1 MITYRQ
7 LCSTP
12 AQICY
17 FLVLMLLVLGISAK
31 AQNPP
36 PTVYVSYSYMKTA
49 PAKFDAYDSLLKIY
63 SKKIVENEIK
73 GGNLL
78 QWSGYEVLSPTGS
91 QTDYNVVVVA
101 VSDKLEMLLDPP
113 GTNKEML
120 LKNFPNLSQ
129 AQRDKVAKQFGEAR
143 TLVKKEIYAVMTTTG
158 ENDGPPTATPAK
170 YIAVD
175 YMTPVAGKEGEYAT
189 MEIETFK
196 PIHKERIK
204 MGASLGWVMLR
215 KVLPADS
222 KDDAPF
228 VTVNMYNDFSGM
240 MNGKY
245 EEAMKVVYP
254 NQDATKVFDKINTVK
269 KGQRVEVWKLMVS
282 DSMQGVAASK

>member
-1 MITYRQ
+1 MVTSRQ

-17 FLVLMLLVLGISAK
+17 FLAFMFFVLAFSAT
-31 AQNPP
+31 AQNATPP
-36 PTVYVSYSYMKTA
+36 VYVSYSYMKTA
-49 PAKFDAYDSLLKIY
+49 PGKFDAYDSLLKMY

-73 GGNLL
+73 SGNLL
-78 QWSGYEVLSPTGS
+78 QWSGYEVISPTGS
-91 QTDYNVVVVA
+91 QTDYNIVVVT

-113 GTNKEML
+113 GTVKEMMS
-120 LKNFPNLSQ
+120 KNFPNLSQ
-129 AQRDKVAKQFGEAR
+129 PQRDKVAKQFGESR

-158 ENDGPPTATPAK
+158 ENNGPATTSPSK

-175 YMTPVAGKEGEYAT
+175 YMTPVPGKEMEYAT
-189 MEIETFK
+189 MEMERFK

-240 MNGKY
+240 MDGKY
-245 EEAMKVVYP
+245 EEAMKTVYP
-254 NQDATKVFDKINTVK
+254 TEDATKVFEKIGTVK

-282 DSMQGVAASK
+282 DSKQGIAASK